1 MNTTQ
6 IIKIMDNISRDYA
19 GMGRAENSLDNIIKD
34 EIIRLYNNLPI
45 DWEEVKFLWIDW
57 LENENRWVRTYKKD
71 QISSIMWRCYKKHKE
86 KYDKINYENMMKH
99 DRRHK
104 GGGGGT
110 RIFNGSITDY
120 ECRKDPFHDF
130 RRCWN

>member
-34 EIIRLYNNLPI
+34 EIIRLYNNLSI

-57 LENENRWVRTYKKD
+57 LENGRLSVSDAMEMQRKRN
-71 QISSIMWRCYKKHKE
+71 
-86 KYDKINYENMMKH
+86 
-99 DRRHK
+99 
-104 GGGGGT
+104 GGVK
-110 RIFNGSITDY
+110 S
-120 ECRKDPFHDF
+120 
-130 RRCWN
+130 

>member
-45 DWEEVKFLWIDW
+45 DWEEVKFLWID
-57 LENENRWVRTYKKD
+57 
-71 QISSIMWRCYKKHKE
+71 
-86 KYDKINYENMMKH
+86 
-99 DRRHK
+99 
-104 GGGGGT
+104 
-110 RIFNGSITDY
+110 
-120 ECRKDPFHDF
+120 
-130 RRCWN
+130 

>member
-1 MNTTQ
+1 MKAKTHKCFNTEMIHGKNFHMNT
-6 IIKIMDNISRDYA
+6 IVL
-19 GMGRAENSLDNIIKD
+19 ELDNGIVFTCEEKEFNHSVNDPLELIVW
-34 EIIRLYNNLPI
+34 LP
-45 DWEEVKFLWIDW
+45 
-57 LENENRWVRTYKKD
+57 NENRWVRTYKKD

-130 RRCWN
+130 RQCWN

>member
-19 GMGRAENSLDNIIKD
+19 GMGRAENLLDNIIKD

-57 LENENRWVRTYKKD
+57 LENGRLSVSDAMEMQRKRN
-71 QISSIMWRCYKKHKE
+71 
-86 KYDKINYENMMKH
+86 
-99 DRRHK
+99 
-104 GGGGGT
+104 GGVK
-110 RIFNGSITDY
+110 S
-120 ECRKDPFHDF
+120 
-130 RRCWN
+130 